1 MGKSFKSGRS
11 SEAFSPVRFYFYRWE
26 MSDITAGFAYF
37 LFLVVALLSL
47 IGFRFGLL
55 RWALLAALFHSLCAW
70 A

>member
-1 MGKSFKSGRS
+1 
-11 SEAFSPVRFYFYRWE
+11 